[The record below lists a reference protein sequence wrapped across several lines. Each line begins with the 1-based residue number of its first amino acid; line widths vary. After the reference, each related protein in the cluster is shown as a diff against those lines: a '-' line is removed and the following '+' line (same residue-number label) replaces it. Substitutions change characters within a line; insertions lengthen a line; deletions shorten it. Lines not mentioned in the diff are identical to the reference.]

1 MSLRPESQR
10 SKGTAGKR
18 DRRVTLERWGFS
30 RDEWGNPVEGWTL
43 LSRVWASKYDV
54 SDTERLRASEV
65 GSTLSTRFVLPW
77 SKKVASLNTKDR
89 LICEGTEYGIVG
101 VKELGRREYLEVTGA
116 ARSDL
121 FNPSPVTPGSEQ
133 QP

>member
-18 DRRVTLERWGFS
+18 DRRITLERYGET
-30 RDEWGNPVEGWTL
+30 RDEWNNPIIGWTL
-43 LSRVWASKYDV
+43 LSRVWGSKDDV
-54 SDTERLRASEV
+54 SDTERLRAADL
-65 GSTLSTRFVLPW
+65 GSTLTTRFVIRW
-77 SKKVASLNTKDR
+77 SKKVADLNTKDK
-89 LICEGTEYGIVG
+89 LTCEGLEYNIIG

-121 FNPSPVTPGSEQ
+121 FNPTPET